1 MADYRDK
8 LKQGW
13 LHVNVVI
20 EILGKP
26 MEYIQ
31 QILRTMLDKMK
42 KETMFEIVKEKTAE
56 PREHE
61 GYFTTFV
68 DLEIV
73 IKDMN
78 ALQEFIFAYLPSSVE
93 IVNPTE
99 LNMSLNDANTLFN
112 NMAARLHTYDD
123 FTKKLKVANILMTK
137 KLREFKPDISE
148 KDFDFGENKKENVEE
163 KESKDG
169 EEKKE

>member
-1 MADYRDK
+1 MADYDDK
-8 LKQGW
+8 IKQGW

-26 MEYIQ
+26 KEYIQ
-31 QILRTMLDKMK
+31 QIMRTMLQGMK
-42 KETMFEIVKEKTAE
+42 KEKMFEIIKEEIAE

-61 GYFTTFV
+61 GYFTSFV

-73 IKDMN
+73 IKDMG

-93 IVNPTE
+93 IVAPTE
-99 LNMSLNDANTLFN
+99 LKMSLNDANLLFN

-123 FTKKLKVANILMTK
+123 FTKKLKVANIIMSK
-137 KLREFKPDISE
+137 KLRELKPDISE
-148 KDFDFGENKKENVEE
+148 KDFDFGESKKESSD
-163 KESKDG
+163 KK
-169 EEKKE
+169 EKKE